1 MAVSR
6 EETKKIAKLA
16 QLSFSEEELDK
27 ITRDLNEILEYM
39 SSLNQI
45 DTQNIQ
51 PLAHPIENIPRMRED
66 VVHASVPRGKSLQNA
81 PQANEEYFLVPKVIK

>member
-45 DTQNIQ
+45 DTHDVQ
-51 PLAHPIENIPRMRED
+51 PLAHPIANKPRMRED
-66 VVHASVPRGKSLQNA
+66 VVHTSVKREKSLLNA
-81 PQANEEYFLVPKVIK
+81 PQANEAYFLVPKVIK